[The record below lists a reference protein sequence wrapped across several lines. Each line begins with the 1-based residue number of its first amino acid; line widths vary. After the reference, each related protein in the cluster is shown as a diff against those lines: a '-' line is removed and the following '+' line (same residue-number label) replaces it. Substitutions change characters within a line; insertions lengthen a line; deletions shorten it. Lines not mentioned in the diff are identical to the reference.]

1 MAVVAGFPM
10 PQKIECVSEPNDR
23 YAKFIAAPLSAGFGH
38 TIGNALRRILLSSL
52 EGLAICAVRID
63 GVKHEFAQIPN
74 IAEDVTE
81 LVLNLKNVK
90 LISVNE
96 NVSEIVLQIR
106 KDRAGVITAG
116 DIIPENGVSVLN
128 PELVLCTMDK
138 DMPFRA
144 EIEVRRGRG
153 YLACDKYNKDG
164 KPIETIPVDALYSPV
179 SRVRYQ
185 VGQARVGEETEMDA
199 LEIEI
204 WTDGRISPKDAL
216 ERSARVLKDHLR
228 PFLGSLATEE
238 ESVIISEEDQQ
249 LYRKLSQDVDSLQ
262 LSVRAMNCLRN
273 ANIRIVGELCMKT
286 EQRMLKYRNFGKKS
300 LDEIKDKLE
309 QFNLSL
315 GMVFSEEI
323 TSAVLA
329 ETEKIKKLYPVQ
341 QLIEE

>member
-10 PQKIECVSEPNDR
+10 PQKIDCVSEPNER
-23 YAKFIAAPLSAGFGH
+23 YAKFIAQPLSAGFGH
-38 TIGNALRRILLSSL
+38 TMGNALRRILLSSL
-52 EGLAICAVRID
+52 EGMAICAVRIE
-63 GVKHEFAQIPN
+63 GVAHEFAQIPN

-81 LVLNLKNVK
+81 IVLNLKNVK
-90 LISVNE
+90 L
-96 NVSEIVLQIR
+96 VSHSDATEALLQIR
-106 KDRAGVITAG
+106 KDKAGVITAG
-116 DIIPENGVSVLN
+116 DIVAENGIEVLN

-164 KPIETIPVDALYSPV
+164 KPIGTIPVDALYSPV
-179 SRVRYQ
+179 TRVRYQ

-238 ESVIISEEDQQ
+238 ENIIINEEDQK
-249 LYRKLSQDVDSLQ
+249 LFRMLSQGVDSLQ
-262 LSVRAMNCLRN
+262 LSVRAMNCLQN
-273 ANIRIVGELCMKT
+273 ANIRIIGELCMKT

-300 LDEIKDKLE
+300 LDEIKLRLE
-309 QFNLSL
+309 HFGLSL

-323 TSAVLA
+323 TAAILA
-329 ETEKIKKLYPVQ
+329 ETEKLKKLNPNPQ
-341 QLIEE
+341 PIIEE